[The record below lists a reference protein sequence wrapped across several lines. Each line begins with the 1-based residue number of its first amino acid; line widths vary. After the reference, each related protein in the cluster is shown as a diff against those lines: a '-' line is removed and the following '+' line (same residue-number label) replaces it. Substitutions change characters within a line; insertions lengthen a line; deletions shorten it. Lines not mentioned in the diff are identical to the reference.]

1 MVAIAFAEALD
12 MMMFN
17 GSFIC
22 SEPFASS
29 LTPSLTLLTQRDSQS
44 SLMVMGLEGS
54 RRPWSTQSWSLY
66 RLRGFMSTEKL
77 WTRFLLAIKNSNIK
91 QYSPGEIVIS
101 PFRSY
106 DLVLGLPSI
115 EPQRHFAMLLL
126 TFMTSTGC
134 LTLA

>member
-12 MMMFN
+12 IMMFK
-17 GSFIC
+17 GSLIC

-66 RLRGFMSTEKL
+66 RLRGIMSTAKL
-77 WTRFLLAIKNSNIK
+77 MDKGFVSN
-91 QYSPGEIVIS
+91 
-101 PFRSY
+101 
-106 DLVLGLPSI
+106 
-115 EPQRHFAMLLL
+115 
-126 TFMTSTGC
+126 
-134 LTLA
+134 

>member
-12 MMMFN
+12 ITMFK

-29 LTPSLTLLTQRDSQS
+29 LTPSVTLLTQRDSQS

-66 RLRGFMSTEKL
+66 RLSGFMSTAKL
-77 WTRFLLAIKNSNIK
+77 WTKVVLANDNTSIK
-91 QYSPGEIVIS
+91 QCSPGEIVIS
-101 PFRSY
+101 PFTSY
-106 DLVLGLPSI
+106 NLVLCLPSVKT
-115 EPQRHFAMLLL
+115 QRHFAMLLL
-126 TFMTSTGC
+126 ALMTPARC
-134 LTLA
+134 LALA